1 MSDEPH
7 AVHHFYDPY
16 KDAVKGR
23 KLDSDRFPARNKL
36 AARKTLAASR
46 GWTGLLHAGGAEGLA
61 EHTRRNSGAAS
72 LLEPLMHAILQQ

>member
-23 KLDSDRFPARNKL
+23 KLDSDRFPARNEL
-36 AARKTLAASR
+36 AVCKALAASR
-46 GWTGLLHAGGAEGLA
+46 LAGLLQHA
-61 EHTRRNSGAAS
+61 S
-72 LLEPLMHAILQQ
+72 